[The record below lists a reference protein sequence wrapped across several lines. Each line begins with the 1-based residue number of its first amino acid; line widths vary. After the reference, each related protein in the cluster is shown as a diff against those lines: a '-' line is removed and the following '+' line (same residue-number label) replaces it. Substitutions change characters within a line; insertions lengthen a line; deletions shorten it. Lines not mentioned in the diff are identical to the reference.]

1 MSFSSLLDE
10 APGLKFRTEN
20 RPVSSRLLAKE
31 NALPAIASRSRGG
44 KVWRFVR
51 KREEKDQGEESAEKI
66 GETRRNGHSKRARG
80 SPLKDRHNLDAAPVK
95 PVSVVTAIETVARPF
110 SLALTLP
117 SSAFHSELFA
127 EDLRR
132 GVSIP

>member
-1 MSFSSLLDE
+1 M
-10 APGLKFRTEN
+10 
-20 RPVSSRLLAKE
+20 
-31 NALPAIASRSRGG
+31 
-44 KVWRFVR
+44 WRFVR
-51 KREEKDQGEESAEKI
+51 KREEKDEGEESAEKI
-66 GETRRNGHSKRARG
+66 GESPSKRAFETSERG
-80 SPLKDRHNLDAAPVK
+80 PPLKDRHNLDFAPVK
-95 PVSVVTAIETVARPF
+95 PVSVATAIETVARPF